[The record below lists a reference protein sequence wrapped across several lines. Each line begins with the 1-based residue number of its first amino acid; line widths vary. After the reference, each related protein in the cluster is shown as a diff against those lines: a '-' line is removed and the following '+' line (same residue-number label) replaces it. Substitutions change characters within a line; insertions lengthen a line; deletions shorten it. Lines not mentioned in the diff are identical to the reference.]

1 MLETEKIS
9 PHICCQNLTP
19 SLPRHPKI
27 TKNSFANTYFGQWL
41 LTFSNQKTSEQKP
54 SQGKSGLSQLERKRA
69 LAGAPQA
76 LSLCL
81 AERERLGPKQWKH
94 WVNKAFNSTIIN
106 YIKLLKVG
114 PNIKPGPG
122 RAAISGKVEGVG
134 STLVG
139 GTTCI
144 RSIDVFRR
152 SQLFSDFLRMTSIDH
167 VLARVYWTRASTC
180 IKYTC

>member
-9 PHICCQNLTP
+9 PRICCRNLTP

-114 PNIKPGPG
+114 LNIKPGPG

-167 VLARVYWTRASTC
+167 VLAHV
-180 IKYTC
+180 